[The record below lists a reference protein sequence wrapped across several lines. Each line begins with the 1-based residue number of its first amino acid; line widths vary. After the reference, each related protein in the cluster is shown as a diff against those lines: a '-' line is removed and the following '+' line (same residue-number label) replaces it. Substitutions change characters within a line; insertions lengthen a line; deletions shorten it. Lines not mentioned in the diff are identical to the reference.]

1 MVEGES
7 KSRPLVAL
15 AGALGVAI
23 LVIAFLLGR
32 ESARNAP
39 DDVQAGGNQLLP
51 VAPAEPEMAH
61 KTKAARDPWQERDE
75 EYAYGDANF
84 RSIEGVDQRPDGTI
98 VLSNIRND
106 PEAKSDSVEAT
117 SAVEPDATR
126 GDARNAVAEYFRQV
140 DLIRSP
146 AGAGDPNT
154 FAMDLIKA
162 GMGGATSGFD
172 RLISDIDRMTQEL
185 EHVTP
190 PLPCM
195 VYHQANLASLEESRA
210 MLEGLK
216 HAITTRDLSALGVIA
231 QQAANLQARA
241 EALKVLQVQIRAST
255 R

>member
-1 MVEGES
+1 MAEGES
-7 KSRPLVAL
+7 KSRPLLAL

-39 DDVQAGGNQLLP
+39 DDVHVVGNQLLP

-61 KTKAARDPWQERDE
+61 ETKTARDPWQERDE
-75 EYAYGDANF
+75 EYAYADAHF

-98 VLSNIRND
+98 VLSNIRDD

-190 PLPCM
+190 PPSCM

-216 HAITTRDLSALGVIA
+216 HAITARDISALGMIA

-241 EALKVLQVQIRAST
+241 EALKVLEEQIRAST

>member
-1 MVEGES
+1 M
-7 KSRPLVAL
+7 
-15 AGALGVAI
+15 AI

-32 ESARNAP
+32 ESARSAP
-39 DDVQAGGNQLLP
+39 DDVQAAGNQLLP
-51 VAPAEPEMAH
+51 VPPAEPEMAH
-61 KTKAARDPWQERDE
+61 ENKAARDPWQERDE
-75 EYAYGDANF
+75 EYGDANF
-84 RSIEGVDQRPDGTI
+84 RSIEGVDQRPDGQRPDRTI

-106 PEAKSDSVEAT
+106 PEAKSDSAEGT
-117 SAVEPDATR
+117 SGVEPDATR
-126 GDARNAVAEYFRQV
+126 GDARNSVDEYFRQV

-185 EHVTP
+185 EQVTP
-190 PLPCM
+190 PPSCV

-216 HAITTRDLSALGVIA
+216 QAITTRDISALGMIA

-241 EALKVLQVQIRAST
+241 EALKVLQEQIRASA

>member
-1 MVEGES
+1 MT
-7 KSRPLVAL
+7 P
-15 AGALGVAI
+15 
-23 LVIAFLLGR
+23 
-32 ESARNAP
+32 
-39 DDVQAGGNQLLP
+39 
-51 VAPAEPEMAH
+51 
-61 KTKAARDPWQERDE
+61 
-75 EYAYGDANF
+75 
-84 RSIEGVDQRPDGTI
+84 
-98 VLSNIRND
+98 
-106 PEAKSDSVEAT
+106 T
-117 SAVEPDATR
+117 SPVEPDATR
-126 GDARNAVAEYFRQV
+126 ADARDSVAEYVRQV

-185 EHVTP
+185 EQVTP
-190 PLPCM
+190 PPSCV

-216 HAITTRDLSALGVIA
+216 QAITTRDISALGMIA

-241 EALKVLQVQIRAST
+241 EALKVLQEQIRASA